1 MIVKTRFAPSPT
13 GFLHIGGVRT
23 ALYNYIYAKQHSG
36 QYYVRIEDTD
46 KVRSTNE
53 AIRAIIEGLDWLNIN
68 SDFPIV
74 FQSKNIKRHVEVANI
89 LLENKKAYRCY
100 LTIDEQNTL
109 KEKSKEHAPVDT
121 GALKRSIK
129 YTRVKNTGRIP
140 TKVKIFASAPH
151 ASFVHGNPNKK
162 LRMSEPF
169 NRTRPHFPPV
179 KALTGWA
186 KRHGMNPYMV
196 ANAIAQKGTPIVP
209 FLKMGVRAVF
219 TPKNFQIETIMD
231 NIVGIIEKTYD

>member
-1 MIVKTRFAPSPT
+1 MASTDITFKIT
-13 GFLHIGGVRT
+13 GAENLKKRLKANNLLMT
-23 ALYNYIYAKQHSG
+23 PLRNYMNGAGK
-36 QYYVRIEDTD
+36 
-46 KVRSTNE
+46 
-53 AIRAIIEGLDWLNIN
+53 II
-68 SDFPIV
+68 
-74 FQSKNIKRHVEVANI
+74 
-89 LLENKKAYRCY
+89 
-100 LTIDEQNTL
+100 

-196 ANAIAQKGTPIVP
+196 ANCNSTKGYSNSSI
-209 FLKMGVRAVF
+209 LKNG
-219 TPKNFQIETIMD
+219 FQRFRSREKS
-231 NIVGIIEKTYD
+231 IIISSKQTN